1 MEPEVNGMLS
11 DLTTTAITTNATQWV
26 GEFGDLLLVV
36 IGIGIGFSVVRFVK
50 GLFS

>member
-1 MEPEVNGMLS
+1 MLS
-11 DLTTTAITTNATQWV
+11 SLTTSSITTEATKWV
-26 GEFGDLLLVV
+26 SEFDALLLVV

>member
-1 MEPEVNGMLS
+1 MEPEVTGMLQG
-11 DLTTTAITTNATQWV
+11 LTTTAITENATQWV
-26 GEFGDLLLVV
+26 GEFDALLLVV